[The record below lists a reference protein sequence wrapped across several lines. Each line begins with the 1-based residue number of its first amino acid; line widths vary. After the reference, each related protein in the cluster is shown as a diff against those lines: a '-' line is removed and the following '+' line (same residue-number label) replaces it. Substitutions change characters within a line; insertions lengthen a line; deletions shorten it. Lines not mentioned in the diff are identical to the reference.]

1 MSDSASQRI
10 LMVEDEEDIAFLIRF
25 MLERHGFVVDHA
37 ADGRQAIE
45 KITTS
50 SPPDLTLMDIM
61 LPYHDGLE
69 LIERLRAQA
78 GWAQVPV
85 LMLTARGQTKDRETA
100 KALGVS
106 RFMTKPFSNA
116 EVLESVRSLANGVE
130 APQ

>member
-69 LIERLRAQA
+69 LIERLRTQA

-85 LMLTARGQTKDRETA
+85 VMLTA
-100 KALGVS
+100 KALEADIVRALELGADDYV
-106 RFMTKPFSNA
+106 TKPFQP
-116 EVLESVRSLANGVE
+116 EELLARIRRLLRR
-130 APQ
+130 PR